1 MVDVHAVLLGLQRGL
16 GRPVA
21 ERTVGVGIRA
31 AHLVARV
38 LVDASPVAMV
48 VTAILEVVAVRS
60 EHGQSAASCQRAA
73 LRIASYHIISYRI
86 ASRLGRAHGDASR
99 CAARARAPTRRP
111 TVAQS
116 GDKQRTH
123 PFDAI
128 VTIGTMS
135 RSRRASWAG
144 SVA

>member
-21 ERTVGVGIRA
+21 ERTVGVGIRVGIRA

-48 VTAILEVVAVRS
+48 VAAILEVVAVRS

-73 LRIASYHIISYRI
+73 LRIASYHIISHRI
-86 ASRLGRAHGDASR
+86 ASQRIAS
-99 CAARARAPTRRP
+99 
-111 TVAQS
+111 
-116 GDKQRTH
+116 
-123 PFDAI
+123 
-128 VTIGTMS
+128 
-135 RSRRASWAG
+135 
-144 SVA
+144 